1 MLIDGKNEVYMV
13 DRDNSIFH
21 VSNLEFPFRKDL
33 RAHLTNTLLDGV
45 RSMLCTYCNNFS
57 SVCFVQKQGQV
68 FRPGSVNHGISG
80 LI

>member
-1 MLIDGKNEVYMV
+1 MLIDGKNEVYMI

-33 RAHLTNTLLDGV
+33 RTHLTNTLLDGV
-45 RSMLCTYCNNFS
+45 RSIRIIIVTT
-57 SVCFVQKQGQV
+57 SVLFAFVEKQGQV

-80 LI
+80 VI